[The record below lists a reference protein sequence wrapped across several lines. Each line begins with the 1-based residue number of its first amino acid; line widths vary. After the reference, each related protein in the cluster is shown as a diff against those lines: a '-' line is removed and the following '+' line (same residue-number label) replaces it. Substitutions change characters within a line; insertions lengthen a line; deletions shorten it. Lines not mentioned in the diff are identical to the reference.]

1 MPDSSLATSVSSR
14 ICHDLVSPIGAIVNG
29 VDLVR
34 EMGAGEHAEA
44 IGMIGQSAERASAL
58 LQLYRIAFGA
68 AEADSTSVPRGLL
81 AEHSAVLFTP
91 PRIVIEWDGRA
102 GPALP
107 RREARLLSLL
117 LLCARSILGM
127 RGSVLLRT
135 GMRAPLP
142 LTLAVMTENFSST
155 VDLLDLL
162 ADGGA
167 GGRGSSGSGSDGFG
181 GQVSPRSVEFVL
193 ARHAA
198 RDLNVRLELERT
210 AGRVTISTGA

>member
-1 MPDSSLATSVSSR
+1 MPDSDLATSVSSR

-29 VDLVR
+29 VDLFR
-34 EMGAGEHAEA
+34 AMGAGEYAET

-68 AEADSTSVPRGLL
+68 AEADSQGVPRALL

-91 PRIVIEWDGRA
+91 PRIVLEWEGRL

-107 RREARLLSLL
+107 RREARLLTLL

-135 GMRAPLP
+135 GSRSALP
-142 LTLAVMTENFSST
+142 MALTVTSENFSST
-155 VDLLDLL
+155 VDMLELLS
-162 ADGGA
+162 GG
-167 GGRGSSGSGSDGFG
+167 DPD
-181 GQVSPRSVEFVL
+181 QVSPREVEFVL
-193 ARHAA
+193 AGEAA
-198 RDLNVRLELERT
+198 RALKVRLELFRE
-210 AGRVTISTGA
+210 GDSVTIGAEPPI